1 LHSLR
6 SGKAI
11 TLPFAMTGTCVESDG
26 TGSNSPVEALTGLR
40 VLVLENE
47 MFIMVMIED
56 LLGDLG
62 CRIVGPA
69 ATVAD
74 ALALA
79 EAGGIDAALLDL
91 NLGYGE
97 TGYPVADLLA
107 QRDVPFAFVTGYSAD
122 VLRPPHSGRPI
133 LEKPFWGE
141 SLGNVLRALLAPGR
155 AVQPGTA

>member
-1 LHSLR
+1 V
-6 SGKAI
+6 K
-11 TLPFAMTGTCVESDG
+11 SDG
-26 TGSNSPVEALTGLR
+26 IGSNSPAEALNGLR
-40 VLVLENE
+40 VLVLEDE

-74 ALALA
+74 AL
-79 EAGGIDAALLDL
+79 DL
-91 NLGYGE
+91 NLGHGE

-107 QRDVPFAFVTGYSAD
+107 ERAVPFAFVTGYSAD
-122 VLRPPHSGRPI
+122 ALRPPHAGRPI
-133 LEKPFWGE
+133 LEKPFWGD
-141 SLGNVLRALLAPGR
+141 SLGNVLRALLAPGLLPPGT